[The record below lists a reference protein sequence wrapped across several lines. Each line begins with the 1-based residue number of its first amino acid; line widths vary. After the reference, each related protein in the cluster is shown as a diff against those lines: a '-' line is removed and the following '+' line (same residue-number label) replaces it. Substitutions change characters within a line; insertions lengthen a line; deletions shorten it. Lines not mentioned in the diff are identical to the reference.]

1 MTTFDETDRRIAAWF
16 TDETV
21 RVPERTVDAVLAH
34 ARAHPRRR
42 DPLATLRRDPM
53 ARPFSGGLLAPVPLL
68 AAIGLIAVAVVGGA
82 VVGGFLDRP
91 GPAPLPVP
99 TASPVATPSP
109 SPSPVTLHV
118 DLVEVAGQ
126 DASIDI
132 TDRSGALVD
141 AESGQPADGGSV
153 GGSGIE
159 LANDAVDP
167 MVIVVTW
174 TGTPC
179 DTTHTLE
186 IDDDGRTMT
195 LARPRCEG
203 DAIPRDLQVRLRFR
217 EAIESSA
224 LAATLVTE

>member
-1 MTTFDETDRRIAAWF
+1 
-16 TDETV
+16 
-21 RVPERTVDAVLAH
+21 
-34 ARAHPRRR
+34 
-42 DPLATLRRDPM
+42 M
-53 ARPFSGGLLAPVPLL
+53 ARPFTAGLFAPVPLL
-68 AAIGLIAVAVVGGA
+68 AAIGLIVVVVLGGA
-82 VVGGFLDRP
+82 VVGGVLDRP

-99 TASPVATPSP
+99 SAGPIATLSP
-109 SPSPVTLHV
+109 SPSPRIIHV

-141 AESGQPADGGSV
+141 AETGQPADGGSV

-159 LANDAVDP
+159 LATDPVDP

-179 DTTHTLE
+179 DTTHVLE
-186 IDDDGRTMT
+186 IEADGRTMT

-203 DAIPRDLQVRLRFR
+203 DATPRDLQLRLRFR
-217 EAIESSA
+217 EAIDPSA

>member
-1 MTTFDETDRRIAAWF
+1 MTMFDETDRRIATWF

-21 RVPERTVDAVLAH
+21 RVPERTIDAVLAH

-53 ARPFSGGLLAPVPLL
+53 ARPFTAGLFAPVPLL
-68 AAIGLIAVAVVGGA
+68 AAIGLIVVAVLGGA
-82 VVGGFLDRP
+82 VVGGVLDLS

-99 TASPVATPSP
+99 SASPIATPSP
-109 SPSPVTLHV
+109 SPSPRIIHV

-141 AESGQPADGGSV
+141 AETGQPADGGSV
-153 GGSGIE
+153 GGRGIE
-159 LANDAVDP
+159 LANDPVDP

-179 DTTHTLE
+179 DTTHALE
-186 IDDDGRTMT
+186 IDADGRTMT

-203 DAIPRDLQVRLRFR
+203 DAIPRDLQLRLRFR
-217 EAIESSA
+217 EAIDSSA
-224 LAATLVTE
+224 IAATLVTE

>member
-1 MTTFDETDRRIAAWF
+1 MTTFDETDRRIATWF

-21 RVPERTVDAVLAH
+21 RLPERTIDAVLAH

-53 ARPFSGGLLAPVPLL
+53 ARPFSGGLFAPVPLL
-68 AAIGLIAVAVVGGA
+68 AAIGLIVVAVLGAAVVGGI
-82 VVGGFLDRP
+82 LDRP

-99 TASPVATPSP
+99 TAGPTATRSP
-109 SPSPVTLHV
+109 SPSPFTLHI

-132 TDRSGALVD
+132 TDRSGTLVD
-141 AESGQPADGGSV
+141 AESGQPSEGGSV
-153 GGSGIE
+153 GGSGIA
-159 LANDAVDP
+159 LANDPVDP
-167 MVIVVTW
+167 TVIVVTW

-186 IDDDGRTMT
+186 IGADGRTMT

-203 DAIPRDLQVRLRFR
+203 DATPRDLQARLRFR
-217 EAIESSA
+217 EAIDASA